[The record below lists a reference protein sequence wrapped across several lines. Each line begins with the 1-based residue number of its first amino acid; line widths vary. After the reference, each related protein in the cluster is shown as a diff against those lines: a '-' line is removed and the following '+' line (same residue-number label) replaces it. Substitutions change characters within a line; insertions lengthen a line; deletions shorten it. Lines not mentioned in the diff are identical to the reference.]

1 MCNIEKLKE
10 LLNEGE
16 NLLNIEKP
24 NNSIIADA
32 PRLDSRKTQEWKLKT
47 LTCLKNTIGTEDELY
62 LEFKE
67 NTKNAYKHNI
77 KKAVSTLKIIIETL
91 ESNPIPKN
99 TPNDEIIESNP
110 IPKNN
115 TSNDEIIETI
125 LNRFHKVVVELKE
138 LDLEIQK
145 ESDVKKLL
153 KALLGIYYE
162 NIKAEEPVES
172 YADIGSQIDLY
183 IKDINYGIEIKLAK
197 NSIQQRQI
205 VEQINDDIQKYQKLP
220 NCEKI
225 YFFIY
230 NPDFLIKNHASFDD
244 LPSKAGNIEITT
256 IVTPK
261 L

>member
-1 MCNIEKLKE
+1 MCNINELKE

-16 NLLNIEKP
+16 NLLTMIRP
-24 NNSIIADA
+24 NNSIIDDA

-67 NTKNAYKHNI
+67 NTKNTYKHDI
-77 KKAVSTLKIIIETL
+77 KKAVSTLKIII
-91 ESNPIPKN
+91 KN
-99 TPNDEIIESNP
+99 LESNP

-125 LNRFHKVVVELKE
+125 LNRFPKVVVELKE
-138 LDLEIQK
+138 LDFEIQK
-145 ESDVKKLL
+145 ELDVKKLL

-172 YADIGSQIDLY
+172 YAGIASQIDLY

-197 NSIQQRQI
+197 NSTQQRQI
-205 VEQINDDIQKYQKLP
+205 VEQINDDILKYQKLP

-230 NPDFLIKNHASFDD
+230 NPEFLITNNASFDD
-244 LPSKAGNIEITT
+244 LPPKAGNIEIKT
-256 IVTPK
+256 IVTPNFNYS
-261 L
+261 

>member
-1 MCNIEKLKE
+1 MCNIDELKD

-16 NLLNIEKP
+16 NLLKIIEP
-24 NNSIIADA
+24 NNSMFRDA
-32 PRLDSRKTQEWKLKT
+32 PCLDRRKTQEWKLKT
-47 LTCLKNTIGTEDELY
+47 STCLKNTIGTDDELY
-62 LEFKE
+62 LEFKKHTQ
-67 NTKNAYKHNI
+67 NDYKHEI
-77 KKAVSTLKIIIETL
+77 EKAVSTLKIIIGTF
-91 ESNPIPKN
+91 ESNSMPKN
-99 TPNDEIIESNP
+99 TSNDEIIESNP
-110 IPKNN
+110 IQKNN
-115 TSNDEIIETI
+115 TPNDEIIETI

-138 LDLEIQK
+138 LDFEIQK
-145 ESDVKKLL
+145 EADVKKLL

-162 NIKAEEPVES
+162 NIKSEEPVES

-205 VEQINDDIQKYQKLP
+205 VEQINDDILKYQKLS

-230 NPDFLIKNHASFDD
+230 NPEFLIKNHTSFDD
-244 LPSKAGNIEITT
+244 LPPKTGNIEIKT

>member
-1 MCNIEKLKE
+1 MNNIDELKE

-16 NLLNIEKP
+16 KLLNIIEP
-24 NNSIIADA
+24 NDSIIIDA
-32 PRLDSRKTQEWKLKT
+32 PSLDSRKTQEWKLKT
-47 LTCLKNTIGTEDELY
+47 STCLKNTIGTEDELY
-62 LEFKE
+62 LEFKKH
-67 NTKNAYKHNI
+67 TQTDYKHEI
-77 KKAVSTLKIIIETL
+77 EKAVSTLKIIIETY
-91 ESNPIPKN
+91 ETNS
-99 TPNDEIIESNP
+99 

-125 LNRFHKVVVELKE
+125 LNRFHKVVVELGE
-138 LDLEIQK
+138 LNLKIQK

-153 KALLGIYYE
+153 KALLGTYYE

-172 YADIGSQIDLY
+172 YANIGSQIDLY

-230 NPDFLIKNHASFDD
+230 NPEFLIKNHASFDD
-244 LPSKAGNIEITT
+244 LPPKAGNIEIKT

>member
-1 MCNIEKLKE
+1 MCNIDELKD

-16 NLLNIEKP
+16 NLLNIIEP
-24 NNSIIADA
+24 NNSMFSDA
-32 PRLDSRKTQEWKLKT
+32 PCLDRRKTQEWKLKT
-47 LTCLKNTIGTEDELY
+47 STCLKNSIGTEDELY
-62 LEFKE
+62 LEFKKHTQ
-67 NTKNAYKHNI
+67 NDYKHEI
-77 KKAVSTLKIIIETL
+77 EKALSTLKIIIKNL
-91 ESNPIPKN
+91 ESNQ
-99 TPNDEIIESNP
+99 

-125 LNRFHKVVVELKE
+125 LNKFYKVVVELKE
-138 LDLEIQK
+138 LDFEIQK

-162 NIKAEEPVES
+162 NIKSEEPVES
-172 YADIGSQIDLY
+172 YVDIGSQIDLY

-205 VEQINDDIQKYQKLP
+205 VEQINDDILKYQKLS

-230 NPDFLIKNHASFDD
+230 NPEFLIKNHASFDD
-244 LPSKAGNIEITT
+244 LPPKAGNIEITT